1 MKIRAVCDWLRNE
14 FPIELQEHYDNSGL
28 QIGEIDLEVKNVLVS
43 LDCTEAIVDEAI
55 SKNCNL
61 IISHHPLLFVGL
73 KQIGNHTSIE
83 KIVRKCIK
91 NDITLFSIHTN
102 LDNHPF
108 GVNSEIGRRLS
119 LVNTRVLQPM
129 EEQLNKLV
137 VFVPQEDQEKLD
149 AALFAA
155 GAGSI
160 GNYESC
166 NFVSEGIGSFTPKEH
181 ANPSIGKIGE
191 RSSIKENSAEYI
203 VHQTKVAKVLEA
215 MKSAHPYEEVAY
227 DLIQLKN
234 KQTSFGAGLIGELA
248 EPMEVIQFLA
258 QVKNTF
264 SCGMIRHTKTHVTHI
279 KTVAL
284 CGGSGSFLR
293 HRALASGAD
302 CYITADMKYHEFFD
316 AEDKIMYLDIGH
328 YESEQFTSNLLVE
341 KLKEN
346 FTNFAV
352 RLSELN
358 TNPINYL

>member
-1 MKIRAVCDWLRNE
+1 
-14 FPIELQEHYDNSGL
+14 
-28 QIGEIDLEVKNVLVS
+28 
-43 LDCTEAIVDEAI
+43 
-55 SKNCNL
+55 
-61 IISHHPLLFVGL
+61 LLFVGL

-264 SCGMIRHTKTHVTHI
+264 NCGMIRHTKTHVTHI